1 MNHQGIPVP
10 QTGHPTWGVGIRKG
24 LSRAEEG
31 GGTEGRK
38 ASCLG
43 GRYTSLPPLPTR
55 VSRGASLP
63 PPFASLQRP
72 HAARATAPPT
82 VCVISGDDAAPEVM
96 RPTVE
101 ILSSLAP
108 DIRFV
113 EVLSGR
119 EALERYGEAFPDET
133 RAAID
138 HADCTLFGASGGP
151 SRPILWYLRWGKET
165 YVNIRPV
172 HWYPGYRSPMLHP
185 ERIDYVIVRDNLEG
199 MYPPREG
206 HIAELSALSSR
217 NFWWQAP
224 PVRKEGAYAVRV
236 CTDEQM
242 QRVAIAACELA
253 LRRKAAG
260 YPGCV
265 TFGGKYSILPRTDGR
280 FRTIVAETVRT
291 HASLSYQ
298 EYLIDD
304 LARRMVAAP
313 ETLDVVVLSNEHGDI
328 LADVASGS
336 IGGLGLSPSAC
347 YGEHYA
353 YFEPVHGSAP
363 DLAGKGVINPTAMLL
378 SGAMMLDFLG
388 YVEQARRLETAIE
401 QVYREGTV
409 LTSDQGGEASTMD
422 FVEAVQVH
430 YS

>member
-10 QTGHPTWGVGIRKG
+10 QTGFRKG
-24 LSRAEEG
+24 LPRAEEG
-31 GGTEGRK
+31 GGTDGRK
-38 ASCLG
+38 V
-43 GRYTSLPPLPTR
+43 TSLPPLPTR
-55 VSRGASLP
+55 VSRSASLS

-72 HAARATAPPT
+72 YAARATAPPT

-101 ILSSLAP
+101 ILRSLAP

-113 EVLSGR
+113 EALSGR

-165 YVNIRPV
+165 HVNVRPV
-172 HWYPGYRSPMLHP
+172 RWYPGYRSPMLHP

-224 PVRKEGAYAVRV
+224 PVSKEGAYAVRV

-347 YGEHYA
+347 YGEPHDKSGAYA

-378 SGAMMLDFLG
+378 SGAMMLDYLG
-388 YVEQARRLETAIE
+388 YVEQARCLETAIE

-409 LTSDQGGEASTMD
+409 LTSDQGGEASTME
-422 FVEAVQVH
+422 FVEAVSGTLFLKDEEIVV
-430 YS
+430 